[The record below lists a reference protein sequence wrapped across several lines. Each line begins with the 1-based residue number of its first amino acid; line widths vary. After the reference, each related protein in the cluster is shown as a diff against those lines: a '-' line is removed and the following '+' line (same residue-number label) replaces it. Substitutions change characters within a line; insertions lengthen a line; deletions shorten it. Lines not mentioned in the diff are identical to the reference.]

1 MCYLVYRC
9 RKGLRKL
16 EPRYARCPYQVL
28 AIKHRLGHC
37 AGRLLRQPKRPRARG
52 RQAPEAPEYPVT
64 WRFALEEIEG
74 SVQHAYAE
82 ALKERIEERSEGKI
96 EVDIFP
102 YGSLGTSAQLTELV
116 KNGSVSLAFA
126 SPGHLANTIPEVGLF
141 TLHYVLPDDAEVTRQ
156 LLASPELLNL
166 FEQPYADQNMKLL
179 GFVPEGWMAWTA
191 NKALRTPDDFNGQRI
206 RTMTSDMAEEA
217 FRAYGAEPSQ
227 IPYSQVY
234 SDLQLRKIDGQSNPV
249 FAIEEMDFYEVQST
263 MTLARPAQFV
273 ASVVSNLDWYNALP
287 ENQQQWLDNGL
298 NDVAQIAW
306 ETQEELNQTRLEKM
320 LEEGHLK
327 VVRLT
332 DAEREAFRQASM
344 PVRDLYLERT
354 GESGQRIFERL
365 QQLIEELDANKP
377 E

>member
-1 MCYLVYRC
+1 MST
-9 RKGLRKL
+9 
-16 EPRYARCPYQVL
+16 ARFRFWPLSLAL
-28 AIKHRLGHC
+28 AIALTGCSDSQTGGGDKT
-37 AGRLLRQPKRPRARG
+37 AD
-52 RQAPEAPEYPVT
+52 APEAPDYPVT

-82 ALKERIEERSEGKI
+82 ALKERIEERSDGKI

-116 KNGSVSLAFA
+116 RNGSVSLAFA
-126 SPGHLANTIPEVGLF
+126 SPGHLADTIPEVGLF
-141 TLHYVLPDDAEVTRQ
+141 TLHFILPDNAEVTREI
-156 LLASPELLNL
+156 LASQELLEL
-166 FEQPYADQNMKLL
+166 FEQPYTRQNMKLL
-179 GFVPEGWMAWTA
+179 GFVPEGWMAWTS
-191 NKALRTPDDFNGQRI
+191 NKALRTPDDFDGQRI
-206 RTMTSDMAEEA
+206 RVMTSDMAEEA
-217 FRAYGAEPSQ
+217 FRAYGAETSQ

-273 ASVVSNLDWYNALP
+273 ASVVSNLDWYNDLP

-298 NDVAQIAW
+298 DDVAQTAW

-320 LEEGHLK
+320 LEEGQIS

-332 DAEREAFRQASM
+332 DAEREAFRKASL
-344 PVRDLYLERT
+344 PVRDTYLERT
-354 GESGQRIFERL
+354 GESGQRIFGRL
-365 QQLIEELDANKP
+365 QRLISELENSNS

>member
-1 MCYLVYRC
+1 MRHFRFRLWPVWVS
-9 RKGLRKL
+9 LI
-16 EPRYARCPYQVL
+16 L
-28 AIKHRLGHC
+28 ALTGC
-37 AGRLLRQPKRPRARG
+37 SDGQNTGSGDNTAT
-52 RQAPEAPEYPVT
+52 APEAPEYPVT

-82 ALKERIEERSEGKI
+82 ALKERIEERSDGKI

-116 KNGSVSLAFA
+116 RNGSVSLAFA

-141 TLHYVLPDDAEVTRQ
+141 TLHYILPEDAEVTRQ
-156 LLASPELLNL
+156 LLASPELLEL
-166 FEQPYADQNMKLL
+166 FEPPYADQNMKLL

-191 NKALRTPDDFNGQRI
+191 NKALRTPEDFNGQRI
-206 RTMTSDMAEEA
+206 RTMTSDMAEES

-273 ASVVSNLDWYNALP
+273 ASVVSNLEWYNALP
-287 ENQQQWLDNGL
+287 GNQKQWLDNGL
-298 NDVAQIAW
+298 KDVAQIAW
-306 ETQEELNQTRLEKM
+306 ETQEELNQSRLEQM
-320 LEEGHLK
+320 LEEGHMK

-344 PVRDLYLERT
+344 PVRDIYLERT
-354 GESGQRIFERL
+354 GESGQRIFKRL
-365 QQLIEELDANKP
+365 RQLIEELKNSNQ

>member
-1 MCYLVYRC
+1 MPAARIRFWPLSIALVI
-9 RKGLRKL
+9 
-16 EPRYARCPYQVL
+16 AL
-28 AIKHRLGHC
+28 AGCSDSQTDHGPEAAK
-37 AGRLLRQPKRPRARG
+37 
-52 RQAPEAPEYPVT
+52 APEAPEYPVT

-249 FAIEEMDFYEVQST
+249 FAIEEMDFHEVQST
-263 MTLARPAQFV
+263 LTLARPAQFV
-273 ASVVSNLDWYNALP
+273 SSVISNLEWYDSLP
-287 ENQQQWLDNGL
+287 ENQKQWLDNAL
-298 NDVAQIAW
+298 KDVAEIAW
-306 ETQEELNQTRLEKM
+306 KTQEELNQTRLEKM
-320 LEEGHLK
+320 LEEGQLS

-332 DAEREAFRQASM
+332 DAERKAFREASR
-344 PVRDLYLERT
+344 PVRDIYLERT
-354 GESGQRIFERL
+354 GESGQKILEKL
-365 QQLIEELDANKP
+365 LQLIEEFEAVNS
-377 E
+377 

>member
-1 MCYLVYRC
+1 M
-9 RKGLRKL
+9 
-16 EPRYARCPYQVL
+16 PTARFRFWPLSLVL
-28 AIKHRLGHC
+28 AIALTGC
-37 AGRLLRQPKRPRARG
+37 SDSQPDRG
-52 RQAPEAPEYPVT
+52 DEAAEAPEPPEYPVN

-82 ALKERIEERSEGKI
+82 ALKERIEERSDGKI

-116 KNGSVSLAFA
+116 RNGSVSLAFA
-126 SPGHLANTIPEVGLF
+126 SPGHLANTLPEVGLF
-141 TLHYVLPDDAEVTRQ
+141 TLHYVLPDDSEVTRK
-156 LLASPELLNL
+156 LLASPELQAL
-166 FEQPYADQNMKLL
+166 FEPLYSDQGMKLL

-191 NKALRTPDDFNGQRI
+191 NKALRSTDDFNGQRI
-206 RTMTSDMAEEA
+206 RTMTSEMAEEA

-249 FAIEEMDFYEVQST
+249 FAIEEMDFYEVQTT

-273 ASVVSNLDWYNALP
+273 ASVVSNLEWYNALP

-306 ETQEELNQTRLEKM
+306 ETQEELNQNRLEQI
-320 LEEGHLK
+320 LEEGQME
-327 VVRLT
+327 VVHLT

-344 PVRDLYLERT
+344 PVRDIYLERT
-354 GESGQRIFERL
+354 GESGQRIFSQLRRL
-365 QQLIEELDANKP
+365 IDETETDNQGSGGSSDGD
-377 E
+377 

>member
-1 MCYLVYRC
+1 MPTVRFRFWPLS
-9 RKGLRKL
+9 L
-16 EPRYARCPYQVL
+16 AL
-28 AIKHRLGHC
+28 AIALTGC
-37 AGRLLRQPKRPRARG
+37 SDSQTSGEDETADV
-52 RQAPEAPEYPVT
+52 PEPPDYPVT

-82 ALKERIEERSEGKI
+82 ALKERIEERSDGRI
-96 EVDIFP
+96 EIDIFP

-116 KNGSVSLAFA
+116 RNGSISLAFA

-141 TLHYVLPDDAEVTRQ
+141 TLHYVLPDDADVTREI
-156 LLASPELLNL
+156 LASAELLEL
-166 FEQPYADQNMKLL
+166 FESSYANQNMKLL

-191 NKALRTPDDFNGQRI
+191 NKALRSPEDFTGQRI
-206 RTMTSDMAEEA
+206 RTMTSDMAEET

-249 FAIEEMDFYEVQST
+249 FAIEEMDFYEVQTT

-273 ASVVSNLDWYNALP
+273 ASVVSNLEWYDALP

-298 NDVAQIAW
+298 KDVAQIAW
-306 ETQEELNQTRLEKM
+306 ETQEELNQTRLEQM
-320 LEEGHLK
+320 LEGGHMK

-332 DAEREAFRQASM
+332 DSEREAFREASM
-344 PVRDLYLERT
+344 PVRDIYLERT
-354 GESGQRIFERL
+354 GESGQRILGRL
-365 QQLIEELDANKP
+365 NQLIEQTETRKQSSGVSGDGD
-377 E
+377 

>member
-1 MCYLVYRC
+1 M
-9 RKGLRKL
+9 
-16 EPRYARCPYQVL
+16 PTARFRFWPLSL
-28 AIKHRLGHC
+28 ALATALTGCSDSQTDSGDRT
-37 AGRLLRQPKRPRARG
+37 A
-52 RQAPEAPEYPVT
+52 QAPEAPEYPVT

-82 ALKERIEERSEGKI
+82 ALKERIEERSDGKVEI
-96 EVDIFP
+96 DIFP

-116 KNGSVSLAFA
+116 QNGSVSLAFA

-141 TLHYVLPDDAEVTRQ
+141 TLHYVLPDDAEVTREV
-156 LLASPELLNL
+156 LASPQLLDL
-166 FEQPYADQNMKLL
+166 FEQPYAQENMKLL

-191 NKALRTPDDFNGQRI
+191 NKPLRTPDDFKGQRI

-217 FRAYGAEPSQ
+217 FKAYGAEPSQ

-287 ENQQQWLDNGL
+287 EKQQQWLNNGL
-298 NDVAQIAW
+298 ADVAQIAW
-306 ETQEELNQTRLEKM
+306 ETQEELNQTRLETM

-332 DAEREAFRQASM
+332 NAEREVFRQASM
-344 PVRDLYLERT
+344 PVRDIYLEHT
-354 GESGQRIFERL
+354 GDSGQRIFERV
-365 QQLIEELDANKP
+365 QQLIEEKEANTP

>member
-1 MCYLVYRC
+1 MRHFRFRLWPVWVS
-9 RKGLRKL
+9 LI
-16 EPRYARCPYQVL
+16 L
-28 AIKHRLGHC
+28 ALTGCSDGQNTGGGDKT
-37 AGRLLRQPKRPRARG
+37 AS
-52 RQAPEAPEYPVT
+52 APEAPEYPVT

-82 ALKERIEERSEGKI
+82 ALKERIEERSDGKVEI
-96 EVDIFP
+96 DIFP

-116 KNGSVSLAFA
+116 RNGSVSLAFA

-141 TLHYVLPDDAEVTRQ
+141 TLHYVLPDDADITRQ
-156 LLASPELLNL
+156 VLASPELLEL
-166 FEQPYADQNMKLL
+166 FEQPYAQQNMQLL

-191 NKALRTPDDFNGQRI
+191 NKALRTPDDFEGQRI
-206 RTMTSDMAEEA
+206 RTMTSDMAEKA

-234 SDLQLRKIDGQSNPV
+234 TDLQLRKIDGQSNPV

-273 ASVVSNLDWYNALP
+273 ASVVSNLEWYKALP

-298 NDVAQIAW
+298 NDVAQVAW

-332 DAEREAFRQASM
+332 DAEREAFRRASM
-344 PVRDLYLERT
+344 PVRDIYLDRT
-354 GESGQRIFERL
+354 GESGQRIMEKL
-365 QQLIEELDANKP
+365 LQLIKDLGAGNQESAGSGNGG
-377 E
+377 

>member
-1 MCYLVYRC
+1 M
-9 RKGLRKL
+9 
-16 EPRYARCPYQVL
+16 PTARFRFWPLSLAL
-28 AIKHRLGHC
+28 AIALTGCSESQTDSGGETAK
-37 AGRLLRQPKRPRARG
+37 
-52 RQAPEAPEYPVT
+52 APEAPEYPVT

-82 ALKERIEERSEGKI
+82 ALKERIEECSDGRI
-96 EVDIFP
+96 EIDIFP

-116 KNGSVSLAFA
+116 RNGSVSLAFA
-126 SPGHLANTIPEVGLF
+126 SPGHLANTVPEVGIF
-141 TLHYVLPDDAEVTRQ
+141 TLHYILPDDAEVTRQ
-156 LLASPELLNL
+156 VLASQELLDL
-166 FEQPYADQNMKLL
+166 FEQPYAEQNMKLL
-179 GFVPEGWMAWTA
+179 GFVPEGWIAWTA
-191 NKALRTPDDFNGQRI
+191 NKALRTPEDFKGQRI
-206 RTMTSDMAEEA
+206 RTMTSDMAAET

-263 MTLARPAQFV
+263 LTLARPAQFV
-273 ASVVSNLDWYNALP
+273 ASVVSNHDWYNALP

-298 NDVAQIAW
+298 DDVAQIAW

-320 LEEGHLK
+320 LEEGQLR

-332 DAEREAFRQASM
+332 DAERETFRQASM
-344 PVRDLYLERT
+344 PVRDIYLERT
-354 GESGQRIFERL
+354 GESGQRVFETLR
-365 QQLIEELDANKP
+365 QLIAELENSSG

>member
-1 MCYLVYRC
+1 M
-9 RKGLRKL
+9 
-16 EPRYARCPYQVL
+16 PTARFRFWPLSL
-28 AIKHRLGHC
+28 ALATALTGCSDSQTDSGDRT
-37 AGRLLRQPKRPRARG
+37 A
-52 RQAPEAPEYPVT
+52 QAPEAPEYPVT

-82 ALKERIEERSEGKI
+82 ALKERIEERSDGKVEI
-96 EVDIFP
+96 DIFP

-116 KNGSVSLAFA
+116 QNGSVSLAFA

-141 TLHYVLPDDAEVTRQ
+141 TLHYVLPDDAEVTREV
-156 LLASPELLNL
+156 LASPQLLGL
-166 FEQPYADQNMKLL
+166 FEQPYARENMKLL

-191 NKALRTPDDFNGQRI
+191 NKPLRTPDDFKGQRI

-217 FRAYGAEPSQ
+217 FKAYGAEPSQ

-287 ENQQQWLDNGL
+287 EKQQQWLNNGL
-298 NDVAQIAW
+298 DDVAQIAW
-306 ETQEELNQTRLEKM
+306 ETQEELNQTRLETM

-332 DAEREAFRQASM
+332 NAEREVFRQASM
-344 PVRDLYLERT
+344 PVRDIYLEHT
-354 GESGQRIFERL
+354 GDSGQRIFERV
-365 QQLIEELDANKP
+365 QQLIEEKEANTP

>member
-1 MCYLVYRC
+1 M
-9 RKGLRKL
+9 
-16 EPRYARCPYQVL
+16 PTARFRLWPLSLAL
-28 AIKHRLGHC
+28 AIALTGCSDSQTDRGDETSE
-37 AGRLLRQPKRPRARG
+37 APKP
-52 RQAPEAPEYPVT
+52 PEYPVT

-82 ALKERIEERSEGKI
+82 ALKERIEERSDGKI

-116 KNGSVSLAFA
+116 RNGSVNLAFA

-141 TLHYVLPDDAEVTRQ
+141 TLHYILPEDAEVTRQ
-156 LLASPELLNL
+156 LLASPELLEL
-166 FEQPYADQNMKLL
+166 FEPSYSDQDMKLL

-191 NKALRTPDDFNGQRI
+191 NKALRTPKDFNGQRI

-227 IPYSQVY
+227 VPYSQVY
-234 SDLQLRKIDGQSNPV
+234 SDLQLRKIDAQSNPV
-249 FAIEEMDFYEVQST
+249 FAIEEMDFYEVQTT

-273 ASVVSNLDWYNALP
+273 ASVVSNLEWYNALP

-306 ETQEELNQTRLEKM
+306 ETQEELNQTRLEQM
-320 LEEGHLK
+320 LEEGHMK

-344 PVRDLYLERT
+344 PVRDIYLERT
-354 GESGQRIFERL
+354 KESGRRIFDRL
-365 QQLIEELDANKP
+365 QQLIEEMEANKP

>member
-1 MCYLVYRC
+1 MRHFRFRLWPVWVS
-9 RKGLRKL
+9 LI
-16 EPRYARCPYQVL
+16 L
-28 AIKHRLGHC
+28 ALTGCSDGQNTGGGDKT
-37 AGRLLRQPKRPRARG
+37 AS
-52 RQAPEAPEYPVT
+52 APEAPEYPVT

-82 ALKERIEERSEGKI
+82 ALKERIEERSDGKVEI
-96 EVDIFP
+96 DIFP

-116 KNGSVSLAFA
+116 RNGSVSLAFA

-141 TLHYVLPDDAEVTRQ
+141 TLHYVLPDDADVTRQ
-156 LLASPELLNL
+156 VLASPELLEL
-166 FEQPYADQNMKLL
+166 FEQPYAQQNMQLL

-191 NKALRTPDDFNGQRI
+191 NKALRTPDDFEGQRI
-206 RTMTSDMAEEA
+206 RTMTSDMAEKA

-234 SDLQLRKIDGQSNPV
+234 TDLQLRKIDGQSNPV

-273 ASVVSNLDWYNALP
+273 ASVVSNLEWYKALP

-298 NDVAQIAW
+298 NDVAQVAW

-332 DAEREAFRQASM
+332 DAEREAFRRASM
-344 PVRDLYLERT
+344 PVRDIYLDRT
-354 GESGQRIFERL
+354 GESGQRIMEKL
-365 QQLIEELDANKP
+365 LQLIKDLGAGNQESAGSGNGG
-377 E
+377 

>member
-1 MCYLVYRC
+1 MRHFRFRLWPVWVS
-9 RKGLRKL
+9 LI
-16 EPRYARCPYQVL
+16 L
-28 AIKHRLGHC
+28 ALTGCSDGQNTGGGDKT
-37 AGRLLRQPKRPRARG
+37 AS
-52 RQAPEAPEYPVT
+52 APEAPEYPVT

-82 ALKERIEERSEGKI
+82 ALKERIEERSDGKVKI
-96 EVDIFP
+96 DIFP

-116 KNGSVSLAFA
+116 RNGSVSLAFA

-141 TLHYVLPDDAEVTRQ
+141 TLHYVLPDDADITRQ
-156 LLASPELLNL
+156 VLASPELLEL
-166 FEQPYADQNMKLL
+166 FEQPYAQQNMQLL

-191 NKALRTPDDFNGQRI
+191 NKALRTPDDFEGQRI
-206 RTMTSDMAEEA
+206 RTMTSDMAEKA

-234 SDLQLRKIDGQSNPV
+234 TDLQLRKIDGQSNPV

-273 ASVVSNLDWYNALP
+273 ASVVSNLEWYKALP

-298 NDVAQIAW
+298 NDVAQVAW

-320 LEEGHLK
+320 REEGHLK

-332 DAEREAFRQASM
+332 DAEREAFRRASL
-344 PVRDLYLERT
+344 PVRDIYLDRT
-354 GESGQRIFERL
+354 GESGQRIMEKLLRL
-365 QQLIEELDANKP
+365 IKDLGAGSQESAGSGNGG
-377 E
+377 

>member
-1 MCYLVYRC
+1 M
-9 RKGLRKL
+9 
-16 EPRYARCPYQVL
+16 PTARFRFWPLCLAL
-28 AIKHRLGHC
+28 AIALTGC
-37 AGRLLRQPKRPRARG
+37 SDSQTDSGDATAE
-52 RQAPEAPEYPVT
+52 APEPPEYPVT

-74 SVQHAYAE
+74 SVQYAYAE
-82 ALKERIEERSEGKI
+82 ALKERIEERSDGKI
-96 EVDIFP
+96 EIDIFP

-116 KNGSVSLAFA
+116 RNGSVSLAFA
-126 SPGHLANTIPEVGLF
+126 SPGHLANTVPEVGLF
-141 TLHYVLPDDAEVTRQ
+141 TLHYVLPEDAEVTRQ
-156 LLASPELLNL
+156 LLASPELIDL
-166 FEQPYADQNMKLL
+166 FEQPYAEQNMKLL

-191 NKALRTPDDFNGQRI
+191 NKALRTPEDFKGQRI
-206 RTMTSDMAEEA
+206 RTMTSDMAEET

-273 ASVVSNLDWYNALP
+273 ASVVSNHDWYNALP

-298 NDVAQIAW
+298 KDVAKIAW

-320 LEEGHLK
+320 LEEGQMQ

-332 DAEREAFRQASM
+332 DAEREAFQRASM
-344 PVRDLYLERT
+344 PVRDIYLEHT
-354 GESGQRIFERL
+354 GESGQRIFETL
-365 QQLIEELDANKP
+365 QQLIAELENNNQQ
-377 E
+377 

>member
-1 MCYLVYRC
+1 MRHFRFRLWPVWVS
-9 RKGLRKL
+9 LI
-16 EPRYARCPYQVL
+16 L
-28 AIKHRLGHC
+28 ALTGC
-37 AGRLLRQPKRPRARG
+37 SDGQNTGSGDNTAN
-52 RQAPEAPEYPVT
+52 APEAPEYPVT

-82 ALKERIEERSEGKI
+82 ALKERIEERSDGNI
-96 EVDIFP
+96 EVDIFA
-102 YGSLGTSAQLTELV
+102 YGSLGTSVQLTELV
-116 KNGSVSLAFA
+116 RNSSVSLAFA
-126 SPGHLANTIPEVGLF
+126 SPGHLANTVPEVGLF
-141 TLHYVLPDDAEVTRQ
+141 TLHYILPEDAEVTRQ
-156 LLASPELLNL
+156 LLASPKLIDL

-191 NKALRTPDDFNGQRI
+191 NKALRTPEDFKGQRI
-206 RTMTSDMAEEA
+206 RTMTSDMAEET

-273 ASVVSNLDWYNALP
+273 ASVVSNHDWYNALP

-298 NDVAQIAW
+298 KDVAQIAW

-320 LEEGHLK
+320 LEEGQLQ

-332 DAEREAFRQASM
+332 DAEREAFQQASM
-344 PVRDLYLERT
+344 PVRDIYLERT
-354 GESGQRIFERL
+354 GEGGQRIFETL
-365 QQLIEELDANKP
+365 QQLIAELENNNQQ
-377 E
+377 